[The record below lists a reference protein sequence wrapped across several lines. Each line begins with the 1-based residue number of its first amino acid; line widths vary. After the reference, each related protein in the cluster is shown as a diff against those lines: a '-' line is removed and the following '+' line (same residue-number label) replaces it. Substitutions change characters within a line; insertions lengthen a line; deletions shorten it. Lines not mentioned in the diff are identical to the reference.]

1 MELTTISEISRSMN
15 ISTRTLRYYEQIGL
29 IESIKKDDYAYRSYD
44 ENTVRRLQQILVLRK
59 LRIPLKQIALI
70 LKSEDVAEVV
80 ETFRQNLAELDEEM
94 TALSTI
100 REIINSFITRLNE
113 RIHNAALGSVDI
125 KLALLDDTALLE
137 AVDAL
142 TVQRIPLK
150 EEKTAADLESAS
162 EKLNRLTNREVRIVY
177 LPPSTVVAAHH
188 IGEGCEGVVYGQI
201 AKFINDNNLHELK
214 PDFRAFGFNNP
225 MMKVANTA
233 SDGYEAWVTIPDD
246 MEVPPPLVKK
256 QFIGGLYAAHMIPM
270 GAFEEW
276 AWLRDWVMSNDKF
289 VHAWGEVRVT
299 PHDKEMDWA
308 MEEPLNFYNI
318 VKEWYNGADTQQ
330 LDLLFPIKP
339 KFAATTKHPQERI
352 VDTFKYNDMSV
363 EVVEWRETIWCGKM
377 EIATNNTDE
386 PDMGRVSDDFL
397 AQDRTEIN
405 NRLETAANTLLHFDF
420 ETSERPAVA
429 MFAFLVGTESQPAGF
444 DVKKVPAGRYMRLP
458 LTPESAKALG
468 VKPWDGGAPPVEWI
482 SERLA
487 SQFGYRQVFDL
498 PFIEYYGYLNGSTD
512 KVVNAF
518 LYVPV
523 EKTEKEG
530 DFYAVCSQ

>member
-1 MELTTISEISRSMN
+1 MNLITISEVSKSLS

-29 IESIKKDDYAYRSYD
+29 IESIKKDDYAYRTYD
-44 ENTVRRLQQILVLRK
+44 ENTVKRLQQILVLRK

-70 LKSEDVAEVV
+70 LKSEDVAEVI
-80 ETFRQNLAELDEEM
+80 EAFRQNLAEVDEEM

-100 REIINSFITRLNE
+100 RDIINSFITRLNE
-113 RIHNAALGSVDI
+113 SISNAALGSVDI
-125 KLALLDDTALLE
+125 KLALLDDSALLE

-142 TVQRIPLK
+142 TVQRLLLK
-150 EEKTAADLESAS
+150 EEKTTTDLEYAS
-162 EKLNRLTNREVRIVY
+162 EKLNRLNDRDVRIVY
-177 LPPSTVVAAHH
+177 LPPSTVASAHH

-201 AKFINDNNLHELK
+201 AKFINNNNLHQLK

-225 MMKVANTA
+225 MPGIENTTSA
-233 SDGYEAWVTIPDD
+233 GYEAWVTIPND
-246 MEVPPPLVKK
+246 MEVPPLLIKK
-256 QFIGGLYAAHMIPM
+256 QFNGGLYAAHMILM

-276 AWLRDWVMSNDKF
+276 AWLRDWVMLNDKF

-299 PHDKEMDWA
+299 PYDKEMDWA

-318 VKEWYNGADTQQ
+318 VRDWGSGADTQQ

-352 VDTFKYNDMSV
+352 ADTFKYNDMPV
-363 EVVEWRETIWCGKM
+363 EVVEWSETIWCGKM
-377 EIATNNTDE
+377 EIVKNNTDE

-397 AQDRTEIN
+397 AQNRNDIC

-420 ETSERPAVA
+420 ETSERPAIA

-468 VKPWDGGAPPVEWI
+468 VKAWDGGAPPVKWI

-487 SQFGYRQVFDL
+487 PQFGYRQVFDL
-498 PFIEYYGYLNGSTD
+498 PFIEYYGYLNGSMD
-512 KVVNAF
+512 EVVNAF

-523 EKTEKEG
+523 EKI
-530 DFYAVCSQ
+530 